1 VRSSD
6 GEVSTGT
13 PPEGNTVDEELSL
26 SQVELIER
34 IRWLINL
41 RWLAFAGV
49 TATILIARVIFD
61 SALPW
66 RLLLAT
72 ALAIPLY
79 NLIFYLH
86 WRHVNYDGSRHLEHT
101 SAIQANV
108 QILCDLAV
116 LGALIHFSGGIE
128 NPFGFYFVFHMVI
141 ASTLLSRR
149 AAFAQA
155 TVALA
160 IFVLVALGEYSGLLA
175 HYQSPIGRQIS
186 GLYSNPIAVFAATWV
201 MATSLYATVYLAT
214 SIASRLRQREAQVT
228 TLSRE
233 IIRRADEL
241 QISYDMLA
249 EIDRAKSAYMRKVAH
264 ELRSPLAAIDQLLR
278 TVLDGLQGEIPEQA
292 REAIG
297 RARQRTRAVLLL
309 VADLLTLA
317 SAREARLLSQ
327 WVDVDLV
334 LALDGVVGGLIAEA
348 EARQVT
354 VKTRVSDDAPLVHA
368 HRRDVE
374 DMLTNL
380 IGNAIKYSYEGG
392 VVEVSIS
399 ESTGAVTI
407 EVRDSGIGIEE
418 SDLGKVFG
426 EFYRSDNAREF
437 TRDGTGLG
445 LPIVKSIVDAHG
457 GTIDVESS
465 PQAGTTFTVR
475 LPVSTNEADRTP
487 RDGWRRKNSI

>member
-1 VRSSD
+1 MRSSD
-6 GEVSTGT
+6 GEVSAGT

-34 IRWLINL
+34 IRWLIGL
-41 RWLAFAGV
+41 RWLAFVGV
-49 TATILIARVIFD
+49 IATILIARATFD

-79 NLIFYLH
+79 NFVFYLH
-86 WRHVNYDGSRHLEHT
+86 WRRANYDGRRHLERI

-160 IFVLVALGEYSGLLA
+160 IFVLVTLGEYGGLLT

-186 GLYSNPIAVFAATWV
+186 GLYSNSIAVFAATWV

-214 SIASRLRQREAQVT
+214 SIASRLRQREAQVAM
-228 TLSRE
+228 LSRE
-233 IIRRADEL
+233 CSRHADEL
-241 QISYDMLA
+241 QVSYDKLA

-278 TVLDGLQGEIPEQA
+278 TVVDGLQGEIPEQA

-297 RARQRTRAVLLL
+297 RARRRARDVLSL

-327 WVDVDLV
+327 WVDVDLRQ
-334 LALDGVVGGLIAEA
+334 ALSGVAGGLATEA
-348 EARQVT
+348 EARRVT
-354 VKTRVSDDAPLVHA
+354 VKTRVSDDVPLVHA
-368 HRRDVE
+368 DRRGVE
-374 DMLTNL
+374 DLLTNL

-392 VVEVSIS
+392 TVEVSIS
-399 ESTGAVTI
+399 GSTDAVII
-407 EVRDSGIGIEE
+407 EVRDSGIGIKE

-426 EFYRSDNAREF
+426 EFYRADNAREF

-457 GTIDVESS
+457 GTIDVESGS
-465 PQAGTTFTVR
+465 EGGTKFTVR
-475 LPVSTNEADRTP
+475 LPVSIIEADSTP
-487 RDGWRRKNSI
+487 RDTPQP